1 MSQLSQRQI
10 IINTYRL
17 VERGPHSC
25 KYAFDFGEKTP
36 SKQVPINTVDDCKAA
51 LKAFAA
57 ELEPT
62 GKPWHLSVSFDE
74 RSGRKPA
81 GFDKASAARELE
93 CNVNAHLAP
102 QRAA

>member
-1 MSQLSQRQI
+1 MKQRSI
-10 IINTYRL
+10 TVTAYPL
-17 VERGPHSC
+17 TECGPNSF
-25 KYAFDFGEKTP
+25 AITFGLGEKTP
-36 SKQVPINTVDDCKAA
+36 SKSFLIETVADCKTA

-57 ELEPT
+57 EIEPT
-62 GKPWHLSVSFDE
+62 GKPWHLSVFFDK